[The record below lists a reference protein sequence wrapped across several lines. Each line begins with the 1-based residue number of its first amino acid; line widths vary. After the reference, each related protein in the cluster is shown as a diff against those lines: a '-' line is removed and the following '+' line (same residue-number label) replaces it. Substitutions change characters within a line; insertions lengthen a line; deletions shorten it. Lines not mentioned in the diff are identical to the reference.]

1 MDYSTSTALIT
12 GGASGIG
19 FAMAQRLKALGATVV
34 VCGRR
39 REQLEWAAREAPG
52 IHTLQCDVVI
62 QDERERLCS
71 VVATRFPALN
81 VLINNAGI
89 QHRPPPV
96 LERQD
101 WSLWQREIATNLEAP
116 MHLSSLFAPHLC
128 RAQHAA
134 IINVSSGLAFSPISF
149 MPGYCA
155 TKAAL
160 HSFTLSLRHQL
171 RSTPVSVIEIIP
183 PKTKTDLGGKGL
195 HDDGVPLEEYADATF
210 ARLLAGEE
218 EIGFGFSEINRRA
231 SREELE
237 GIFARLN
244 PR

>member
-1 MDYSTSTALIT
+1 MDYTTSTALIT

-19 FAMAQRLKALGATVV
+19 FALARRLRSLGATVV

-52 IHTLQCDVVI
+52 IHTLRCDVAL

-71 VVATRFPALN
+71 EVVTRFPALN
-81 VLINNAGI
+81 VLVNNAGI
-89 QHRPPPV
+89 QHRPPSI

-101 WSLWQREIATNLEAP
+101 WGLWQREIATNLEAP
-116 MHLSSLFAPHLC
+116 MHLSSLFAPHLSQ
-128 RAQHAA
+128 AQQAA
-134 IINVSSGLAFSPISF
+134 IVNVSSGLAFSPISF

-171 RSTPVSVIEIIP
+171 RHTSVSVVEVIP
-183 PKTKTDLGGKGL
+183 PKTNTDLGGKGL

-218 EIGFGFSEINRRA
+218 EIGFGFSEFNRRA
-231 SREELE
+231 SREELDQ
-237 GIFARLN
+237 IFSRIN
-244 PR
+244 PT

>member
-19 FAMAQRLKALGATVV
+19 FALARRLRSLGATVV

-39 REQLEWAAREAPG
+39 REQLQWAEHEAPG
-52 IHTLQCDVVI
+52 IRTLQCDI
-62 QDERERLCS
+62 ALQNERERLFS
-71 VVATRFPALN
+71 EVTSQFPALN

-101 WSLWQREIATNLEAP
+101 WGLWQREIATNLEAP
-116 MHLSSLFAPHLC
+116 MHLSSLFAPHLSLA
-128 RAQHAA
+128 RQAA
-134 IINVSSGLAFSPISF
+134 IVNVSSGLAFSPISF

-171 RSTPVSVIEIIP
+171 RHTSVSVVEIIP
-183 PKTKTDLGGKGL
+183 PKTNTDLGGKGL
-195 HDDGVPLEEYADATF
+195 HEDGAPLEEYADATF

-218 EIGFGFSEINRRA
+218 EIGYGFSEFNRKA
-231 SREELE
+231 SREQLNQ
-237 GIFARLN
+237 IFTRLN
-244 PR
+244 PS